1 MPWNL
6 LATSFMGGSH
16 CFWLSKRGHQ
26 KKMLVVK
33 VAENGSGLSLG
44 GFPGIEVGRTKEAPT
59 NPPCQAGFIL
69 ALIKLG
75 YLKEPLTSCR
85 LPIIYMVAKGQ

>member
-1 MPWNL
+1 MPWTL

-16 CFWLSKRGHQ
+16 CFWLSKRGRQ

-44 GFPGIEVGRTKEAPT
+44 GFPVMEVGRTKGAST
-59 NPPCQAGFIL
+59 NPQRQAGFVL

-85 LPIIYMVAKGQ
+85 LPIINMVSKGQ

>member
-1 MPWNL
+1 MPWTL

-16 CFWLSKRGHQ
+16 CFWLSKRGRQ
-26 KKMLVVK
+26 KKMLAVK

-44 GFPGIEVGRTKEAPT
+44 GFPGMEVGRTKGAAT
-59 NPPCQAGFIL
+59 NPQRQAGFVL

-85 LPIIYMVAKGQ
+85 LPIINMVAKGP